1 MDIEYTGRQT
11 ILTKKLKAQAEAGL
25 ARIAKLVSRT
35 ASAHVILSTDKYRRL
50 AEVTLTTRGFSL
62 VANCEATEME
72 AALHDAL
79 VKLEKQALRHSKKK
93 ATEKRHPKAAQAG
106 LRTAVTAIEPE
117 EPISSLMDGI
127 LGRALDGQGST
138 GENGNGSSNGIHGTV
153 NGTRSGTK
161 NGTRSTGAARKAVA
175 MVVHSFP
182 SKASRAPI
190 VEPHIVRSI
199 DSTAIGPMSLEV
211 AVKEA
216 ACRDRDVFVFRDTL
230 GQAMVLHRQR
240 DGRMELIQIP

>member
-1 MDIEYTGRQT
+1 MDIEYTGRQIT
-11 ILTKKLKAQAEAGL
+11 VTKKLKAQAEAGL

-35 ASAHVILSTDKYRRL
+35 ASAHVILTTDKYRRI
-50 AEVTLTTRGFSL
+50 AEVTLTSRGFSL
-62 VANCEATEME
+62 VAACEDTEME
-72 AALHDAL
+72 TALHDAL
-79 VKLEKQALRHSKKK
+79 SKLERQAVRHSKKK
-93 ATEKRHPKAAQAG
+93 TTEKRHPKAAQAG
-106 LRTAVTAIEPE
+106 LRQAAVLEPE
-117 EPISSLMDGI
+117 VDGSELVGQALRMSAQASNGSNGTNGSS
-127 LGRALDGQGST
+127 GSRL
-138 GENGNGSSNGIHGTV
+138 NGNGA
-153 NGTRSGTK
+153 SGK
-161 NGTRSTGAARKAVA
+161 GVGRKPVA

-199 DSTAIGPMSLEV
+199 DSAAIGPMSLEV

>member
-11 ILTKKLKAQAEAGL
+11 TVTKKLKTQAEAGL

-35 ASAHVILSTDKYRRL
+35 ASAHVILSTDKYRQL

-79 VKLEKQALRHSKKK
+79 AKLEKQAIRHSKKK

-106 LRTAVTAIEPE
+106 LRTAAAVIEPE

-127 LGRALDGQGST
+127 LGRALDVHASNGA
-138 GENGNGSSNGIHGTV
+138 NGNGASNGL
-153 NGTRSGTK
+153 NGSSRKVAAGIK
-161 NGTRSTGAARKAVA
+161 NGTRSSGTARKAIA

-190 VEPHIVRSI
+190 VEPHVVRSI
-199 DSTAIGPMSLEV
+199 DSSAIGPMSLEV